1 MYALLM
7 AALVLFPWL
16 LAGHIALGSFR
27 ANRQGRPEAGG
38 SKEEFM
44 ESSPQ

>member
-16 LAGHIALGSFR
+16 LAVHIALGSFR
-27 ANRQGRPEAGG
+27 EYRQERREGGGNRG
-38 SKEEFM
+38 
-44 ESSPQ
+44 